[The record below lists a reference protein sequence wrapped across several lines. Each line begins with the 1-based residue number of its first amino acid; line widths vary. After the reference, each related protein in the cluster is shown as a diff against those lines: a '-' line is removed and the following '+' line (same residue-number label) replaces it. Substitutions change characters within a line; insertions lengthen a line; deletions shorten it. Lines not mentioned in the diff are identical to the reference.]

1 MPLTLPEEVQ
11 QGTTSPS
18 AAHQQAGPAPAPCP
32 AAAAAALLHRDAM
45 NFRTGSLEYMAPEML
60 DKPTAAEVF
69 HLVRVLVGG
78 GQGRG
83 ASTH

>member
-1 MPLTLPEEVQ
+1 
-11 QGTTSPS
+11 
-18 AAHQQAGPAPAPCP
+18 
-32 AAAAAALLHRDAM
+32 M